1 MPDKTWK
8 AVERR
13 VAARFHSVRS
23 GPLGKRDTDVLHPL
37 FAIEIKH
44 RKRLPQW
51 ALDCLQQAR
60 DGKTATGKLP
70 LTVMAGKG
78 MATDDYLVTMRLA
91 DFLKVAEWVSDEAP
105 LTSDVAG

>member
-13 VAARFHSVRS
+13 VAAKFHSVRS
-23 GPLGKRDTDVLHPL
+23 GPLGKRDTDVLHPF

-44 RKRLPQW
+44 RKRLPKW

-70 LTVMAGKG
+70 ITVMAGKG
-78 MATDDYLVTMRLA
+78 MDTNDYLVVTRLA
-91 DFLKVAEWVSDEAP
+91 DFIT
-105 LTSDVAG
+105 LTNVVAG